1 MHAMR
6 LHVLTADEAGLG
18 RCLDGSPP
26 AYYHAPAAPAAKTSW
41 LIMLKGG
48 GWCTDR
54 YACHFRSRKHG
65 EGSTHGLASTY
76 SQGGILSSSQRINP
90 TFAAWHRVFVWYCDG
105 GSFTGDR
112 AAPLVVGNRSLWFR
126 GRAVLDAIISHL
138 MRRGLAEASQV
149 LLAGHSAGGL
159 AATVRADSVVA
170 QLPPRAVV
178 KVLSVGGFFLQTA
191 DATPWARAL
200 RSTYEL
206 HGARGGVAPACLAAH
221 GGGAEGW
228 RCLLANATA
237 LILASHPS
245 PSPSPSPSL
254 SLALTPP
261 QPGAHHGDAAL
272 PAQLGL
278 GLVAARQPVAV
289 NPNPRAAALP
299 LARTRTLA

>member
-1 MHAMR
+1 MHLNGGTLNNPLLHKFDEFVVSARLVRLVRRAAMR
-6 LHVLTADEAGLG
+6 LHVLTVDEAGDG

-26 AYYHAPAAPAAKTSW
+26 AYYHAPAAPTANTSW

-54 YACHFRSRKHG
+54 YSCHFRSKKHG
-65 EGSTHGLASTY
+65 EGSTLGLASTY

-105 GSFTGDR
+105 GSFAGAR

-126 GRAVLDAIISHL
+126 GRAVLDAVISHL
-138 MRRGLAEASQV
+138 LRRGLTEASQV

-159 AATVRADSVVA
+159 AATVRADSVAA
-170 QLPPRAVV
+170 QLPRRAVV

-200 RSTYEL
+200 RGTYEL

-237 LILASHPS
+237 HTAS
-245 PSPSPSPSL
+245 
-254 SLALTPP
+254 TPW
-261 QPGAHHGDAAL
+261 
-272 PAQLGL
+272 LGL
-278 GLVAARQPVAV
+278 GLF
-289 NPNPRAAALP
+289 
-299 LARTRTLA
+299 

>member
-1 MHAMR
+1 ML
-6 LHVLTADEAGLG
+6 LHVLTADEAGDG

-26 AYYHAPAAPAAKTSW
+26 AYYHAPAAPAANTSW

-54 YACHFRSRKHG
+54 YSCDFRSKKHG
-65 EGSTHGLASTY
+65 EGSTLGLASTY

-105 GSFTGDR
+105 GSFAGAR

-126 GRAVLDAIISHL
+126 GRAVLDAVISHL
-138 MRRGLAEASQV
+138 LRRGMAEASQV

-159 AATVRADSVVA
+159 AATVRADSVAA
-170 QLPPRAVV
+170 QLPRRAVV

-200 RSTYEL
+200 RSIYEL

-237 LILASHPS
+237 PTTSS
-245 PSPSPSPSL
+245 PW
-254 SLALTPP
+254 
-261 QPGAHHGDAAL
+261 
-272 PAQLGL
+272 LGL
-278 GLVAARQPVAV
+278 GSS
-289 NPNPRAAALP
+289 
-299 LARTRTLA
+299 T